1 MRKWFFDN
9 TTYYELRLTSCK
21 RFKATSFEDLISG
34 YDDTSKEKHETFIGY
49 LICRKRRFLKEEQS
63 LILRFKDTHS
73 LINLEDENIL
83 ETDMGNVVLR
93 AEKTSKGDTLLTFS
107 LNDKE
112 YVYTLL
118 KRKKI
123 ASIEELLNPRTNNK
137 EIRVV

>member
-9 TTYYELRLTSCK
+9 TYYELRLTSYK

-63 LILRFKDTHS
+63 LILRFNDTHS

>member
-9 TTYYELRLTSCK
+9 TCYELRLTSCK
-21 RFKATSFEDLISG
+21 RFKATSFEDLISS
-34 YDDTSKEKHETFIGY
+34 YDDNSKEKHETFIGY

-63 LILRFKDTHS
+63 LILRFNDTHS
-73 LINLEDENIL
+73 LINLDRENIL

-93 AEKTSKGDTLLTFS
+93 TEKTSKGDTLLTFS

-118 KRKKI
+118 KRKKL
-123 ASIEELLNPRTNNK
+123 ASIEEFLNPRTNNK

>member
-9 TTYYELRLTSCK
+9 TCYELRLTSCK
-21 RFKATSFEDLISG
+21 RFKATSFEDLISS
-34 YDDTSKEKHETFIGY
+34 YDDTSEKRYETFIGY

-63 LILRFKDTHS
+63 LILRFNDNHS

-83 ETDMGNVVLR
+83 ETDMGNVILK

-118 KRKKI
+118 KRKKL
-123 ASIEELLNPRTNNK
+123 ASIEEFLNPRTNNK